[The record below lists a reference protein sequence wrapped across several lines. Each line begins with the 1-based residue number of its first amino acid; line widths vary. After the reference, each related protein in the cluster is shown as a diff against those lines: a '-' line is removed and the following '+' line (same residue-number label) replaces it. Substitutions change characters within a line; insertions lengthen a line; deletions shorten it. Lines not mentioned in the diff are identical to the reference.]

1 MGIKNETDRTTR
13 LLITITFFG
22 GTWYLLRGIINLWG
36 KTFSEIVYTKSIL
49 NYEHIVSIWL
59 LVVMVILT
67 GTVIIYIY
75 SEFKTYQYLPNK
87 YDKEKSINK
96 ADRAF
101 NDIFNMI
108 KKLKFLSI
116 LILIPVFLIMLFT
129 QIKMGIFLLIFVVEL
144 ILVFIYMFFIKE
156 KLKNQIKRLNL
167 QQMNVFPKLRDKFKH
182 LELITYLLVFVFIVS
197 ISLIVISIEGN
208 QEVEMKINDTKKIP
222 MEILLNNYEK
232 PTIEI
237 NIIRE
242 KRPTSNV
249 KIDLEESELQKSFIE
264 VYESRISKGNF
275 LLKES
280 EDENKKVPISK
291 NKYFYKY
298 NLELEEYLLEGENF
312 LEIYIQ
318 NNGNASKKTVH
329 IVTPIYKEGEKI
341 NIPREN
347 FKITP

>member
-1 MGIKNETDRTTR
+1 MGNKNETDRTTR

-22 GTWYLLRGIINLWG
+22 GTWYILRGIINLWG
-36 KTFSEIVYTKSIL
+36 KTFSEIVYTKSII

-59 LVVMVILT
+59 LIVMVVLT

-75 SEFKTYQYLPNK
+75 TEFKTYQYLPNK
-87 YDKEKSINK
+87 CDKERSINK

-101 NDIFNMI
+101 NNIFNMI

-116 LILIPVFLIMLFT
+116 LILIQVFLIMLFT
-129 QIKMGIFLLIFVVEL
+129 QIKMGNFLLIFVGEL
-144 ILVFIYMFFIKE
+144 ILVIVYMSFLKE
-156 KLKNQIKRLNL
+156 KLKIQFKRINL
-167 QQMNVFPKLRDKFKH
+167 KQWNVFPKLRAKFKQ
-182 LELITYLLVFVFIVS
+182 LELITYLFVLVFIVS

-208 QEVEMKINDTKKIP
+208 QEVEIKINDTKKVS

-232 PTIEI
+232 PTKEI
-237 NIIRE
+237 NISRE
-242 KRPTSNV
+242 KKPSSNV
-249 KIDLEESELQKSFIE
+249 NIELEESELQKSLIE

-318 NNGNASKKTVH
+318 NNGNVSKKTVH

-341 NIPREN
+341 DIPREN